1 MKRKK
6 LIGRLYPLYL
16 AAIFMTMITM
26 IWFTAAGSNHFAAM
40 QDVDLI
46 KAQAK
51 TIERVVGPHISAS
64 NGPEIDAKLKT
75 VGTAFPGR
83 ITIAVEGGVVIA
95 DSRENPAKIGAFKAR
110 SEVKSALDGETGVMV
125 RESIAYDE
133 RMLYVAVPLQTAE
146 GGRGLIRIATP
157 LPTTTGLLRQVA
169 KEIVP
174 VFCVVFL
181 FAAMITL
188 YTLHRVNSGIGELK
202 HGAKQFADGN
212 LEYRLPI
219 SDTAEF
225 ASFAESLNA
234 MAARLH
240 AGIRRITEQ
249 RNELEAVLSSMME
262 AVIVIDNNEK
272 IISVNQAA
280 ERLFGIDLRT
290 VKGRNLQEAVRNTE
304 LNRFVLKTLSST
316 ESLEGEIMFIGDPEK
331 HLQAHGAALMD
342 EQNNKIGV
350 LVVFNDVTRLK
361 TLENVRRDFVANV
374 SHELKTP
381 ITSIKGFLET
391 LKEGAVNDP
400 ENAER
405 FLDIIIKHTDRLN
418 SIIDD
423 LLTLSRI
430 ERDTEK
436 GEIALE
442 PGHIETVIASV
453 AKSCE
458 LKAKLKEIDLRY
470 ETDDGMTAMI
480 NPVLLEQALVNLVD
494 NAIKY
499 SDRGRTV
506 RIEARKVGPEAVIRV
521 IDQGCGIPKEHLT
534 RIFERF
540 YRVDKARSRKVGGT
554 GLGLSIVKH
563 IANAHHGRIMVESSP
578 TSGSVFTLY
587 VPLHATGDVK
597 EA

>member
-1 MKRKK
+1 MNRQKMVR
-6 LIGRLYPLYL
+6 RLYPLYL
-16 AAIFMTMITM
+16 TAIFIAMTTM
-26 IWFTAAGSNHFAAM
+26 VWFTAAISNHILGAQDADLVKSQAAAILHM
-40 QDVDLI
+40 LG
-46 KAQAK
+46 A
-51 TIERVVGPHISAS
+51 PISLS
-64 NGPEIDAKLKT
+64 NGPEIDSKLKSI
-75 VGTAFPGR
+75 GKDFSGR
-83 ITIAVEGGVVIA
+83 ITITIAGGVVIA
-95 DSRENPAKIGAFKAR
+95 DSQENPAKVGALSSR
-110 SEVKSALDGETGVMV
+110 PEVKQALGGEIGVVV
-125 RESIAYDE
+125 RDSIIQNAK
-133 RMLYVAVPLQTAE
+133 MMYVAIPLQTAD
-146 GGRGLIRIATP
+146 GGRGLIRIAVP
-157 LPTTTGLLRQVA
+157 VTTTAGLFREVA

-181 FAAMITL
+181 FAAMIVL
-188 YTLHRVNSGIGELK
+188 YTLYRVSSSVGALK
-202 HGAKQFADGN
+202 YGAKQFADGN

-225 ASFAESLNA
+225 ASFSESLNA
-234 MAARLH
+234 MAAQLH
-240 AGIRRITEQ
+240 ARISRITEQ

-304 LNRFVLKTLSST
+304 LHRFILKTLSST

-331 HLQAHGAALMD
+331 HLQAHGAALLD
-342 EQNNKIGV
+342 EQDKKIGV
-350 LVVFNDVTRLK
+350 LIVFNDVTRLK

-442 PGHIETVIASV
+442 PGHVETVIASV

-470 ETDDGMTAMI
+470 ETDDNMTALI

-499 SDRGRTV
+499 SDRGKTV

-578 TSGSVFTLY
+578 SSGSVFTLY
-587 VPLHATGDVK
+587 VPLRAIRET
-597 EA
+597 